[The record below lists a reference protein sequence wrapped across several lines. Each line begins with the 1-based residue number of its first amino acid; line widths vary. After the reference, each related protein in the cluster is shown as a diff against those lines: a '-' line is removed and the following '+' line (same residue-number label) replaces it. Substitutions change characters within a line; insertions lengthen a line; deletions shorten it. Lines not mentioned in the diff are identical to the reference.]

1 MKKKKKTY
9 RKVCFDIIVLTITSL
24 EPIQSGIQKSNN
36 LIFITS
42 FNFYKIMAIGT
53 ESIFI
58 HVIIS
63 LALLL
68 FTAKIFAELF
78 HRIKLP
84 IVLGELLAGIVIGPY
99 ALGGLPLFNGEPLVI
114 LDETIKNIG
123 ELAAIVILFV
133 AGLEITPREF
143 LRGGAS
149 SFTIG
154 ALGVIVPFFVG
165 YFVFSLYGLE
175 ALETLLIAT
184 ALTATSIAI
193 SIQVLSSLGKMQT
206 KEARLIL
213 GAAIVDDILAIAIL
227 SVVLTMVQTGNT
239 TPDIMEITF
248 LILKILGLFVAL
260 LVGSILIVPRILHRE
275 RLWKSQGSIEGITTA
290 IFFGGAGIAALVGL
304 SPIVG
309 AFAIGMAVASTRL
322 IKQVEEYVHKLQII
336 FAPLFF
342 AIIGAQVDLRGIN
355 LDVLL
360 IAGILVFIAIVT
372 KMLGCGLPSLIFLKD
387 KSKAMRV
394 GIGMI
399 SRGEVGLIVA
409 GIGATSGVLS
419 GDVYTAIIVMV
430 AVTTIITPIWL
441 KKAYQKELV

>member
-1 MKKKKKTY
+1 
-9 RKVCFDIIVLTITSL
+9 
-24 EPIQSGIQKSNN
+24 
-36 LIFITS
+36 
-42 FNFYKIMAIGT
+42 MAVGT
-53 ESIFI
+53 ESSTIFI
-58 HVIIS
+58 HVVIS
-63 LALLL
+63 LSLLL
-68 FTAKIFAELF
+68 FASKLFAELF

-84 IVLGELLAGIVIGPY
+84 IVLGELLAGIIIGPY

-114 LDETIKNIG
+114 LDETIKHIG

-133 AGLEITPREF
+133 AGLEITPKEF
-143 LRGGAS
+143 LRGGAG

-165 YFVFSLYGLE
+165 YYVFSWYGLE

-193 SIQVLSSLGKMQT
+193 SIQVLTSLGKMQT
-206 KEARLIL
+206 REARLIL
-213 GAAIVDDILAIAIL
+213 GAAIVDDILAIAVL

-260 LVGSILIVPRILHRE
+260 LVGSVVIVPRILHRE

-355 LDVLL
+355 LEVLL
-360 IAGILVFIAIVT
+360 IAGIMVSIAFVT
-372 KMLGCGLPSLIFLKD
+372 KLLGCGLPSLIFLKD

-394 GIGMI
+394 GIGMV

-409 GIGATSGVLS
+409 GVGATSGVVS

-441 KKAYQKELV
+441 KKAYSKELV

>member
-1 MKKKKKTY
+1 
-9 RKVCFDIIVLTITSL
+9 
-24 EPIQSGIQKSNN
+24 
-36 LIFITS
+36 
-42 FNFYKIMAIGT
+42 MAVGT
-53 ESIFI
+53 ESSTIFI

-63 LALLL
+63 LSLLL
-68 FTAKIFAELF
+68 FASKLFAELF

-114 LDETIKNIG
+114 LDETIKHIG

-149 SFTIG
+149 SFTVG

-165 YFVFSLYGLE
+165 YFVFSLYGLD

-213 GAAIVDDILAIAIL
+213 GAAIVDDILAIAVL

-275 RLWKSQGSIEGITTA
+275 KLWKSQGSIEGITTA

-360 IAGILVFIAIVT
+360 IAGILVTIAIAT

-394 GIGMI
+394 GIGMV

-409 GIGATSGVLS
+409 GVGATSGVVS

>member
-1 MKKKKKTY
+1 
-9 RKVCFDIIVLTITSL
+9 
-24 EPIQSGIQKSNN
+24 
-36 LIFITS
+36 
-42 FNFYKIMAIGT
+42 MAVGT
-53 ESIFI
+53 ESSTIFI
-58 HVIIS
+58 HVIVS

-68 FTAKIFAELF
+68 FTAKIFAEFF

-84 IVLGELLAGIVIGPY
+84 IVLGELLAGIIIGPY

-165 YFVFSLYGLE
+165 YFVFSLYGLD

-213 GAAIVDDILAIAIL
+213 GAAIVDDILAIAVL

-248 LILKILGLFVAL
+248 LILKILGLFIVL
-260 LVGSILIVPRILHRE
+260 LVGSIVIVPRILHRE

-394 GIGMI
+394 GIGMV

-409 GIGATSGVLS
+409 GVGATSGVIS

-441 KKAYQKELV
+441 KKSYQKELTT

>member
-1 MKKKKKTY
+1 
-9 RKVCFDIIVLTITSL
+9 
-24 EPIQSGIQKSNN
+24 
-36 LIFITS
+36 
-42 FNFYKIMAIGT
+42 MAIGT
-53 ESIFI
+53 ESSAIFI

-213 GAAIVDDILAIAIL
+213 GAAIVDDILAIAVL

-260 LVGSILIVPRILHRE
+260 LVGSIVIVPRILHRE

-290 IFFGGAGIAALVGL
+290 IIFGGAGIAALVGL

-387 KSKAMRV
+387 KSRAMRV
-394 GIGMI
+394 GIGMV

-409 GIGATSGVLS
+409 GVGATSGVIS

-441 KKAYQKELV
+441 KKAYQKELVRI

>member
-1 MKKKKKTY
+1 MQ
-9 RKVCFDIIVLTITSL
+9 R
-24 EPIQSGIQKSNN
+24 
-36 LIFITS
+36 
-42 FNFYKIMAIGT
+42 
-53 ESIFI
+53 
-58 HVIIS
+58 
-63 LALLL
+63 
-68 FTAKIFAELF
+68 LF

-84 IVLGELLAGIVIGPY
+84 IVLGELLAGIIIGPY
-99 ALGGLPLFNGEPLVI
+99 ALGGLPLFNGREPLVI

-149 SFTIG
+149 SFTVG

-165 YFVFSLYGLE
+165 YFVFSLYGLD

-193 SIQVLSSLGKMQT
+193 SIQVLTSLGKMQT

-213 GAAIVDDILAIAIL
+213 GAAIVDDILAIAVL

-239 TPDIMEITF
+239 TPDIIEITF
-248 LILKILGLFVAL
+248 LILKILGLFVVL

-355 LDVLL
+355 LDVLI

-372 KMLGCGLPSLIFLKD
+372 KMVGCGLPSLVFLKD
-387 KSKAMRV
+387 KTKAMRV
-394 GIGMI
+394 GIGMV

-409 GIGATSGVLS
+409 GVGATSGVVS

-441 KKAYQKELV
+441 KKAYSKELV

>member
-1 MKKKKKTY
+1 MHY
-9 RKVCFDIIVLTITSL
+9 CYLL
-24 EPIQSGIQKSNN
+24 QKYLQN
-36 LIFITS
+36 
-42 FNFYKIMAIGT
+42 
-53 ESIFI
+53 
-58 HVIIS
+58 
-63 LALLL
+63 
-68 FTAKIFAELF
+68 LF

-213 GAAIVDDILAIAIL
+213 GAAIVDDILAIAVL

-275 RLWKSQGSIEGITTA
+275 KLWKSQGSIEGITTA

-394 GIGMI
+394 GIGMV

-409 GIGATSGVLS
+409 GVGATSGVIS